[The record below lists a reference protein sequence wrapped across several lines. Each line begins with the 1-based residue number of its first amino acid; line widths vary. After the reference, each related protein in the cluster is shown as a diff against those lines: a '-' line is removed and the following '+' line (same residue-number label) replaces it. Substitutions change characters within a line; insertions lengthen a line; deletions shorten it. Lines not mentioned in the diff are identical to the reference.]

1 MGGRVGWGLVAE
13 WTEGRARGVVGWGA
27 GARHWE
33 LAGPTPARRPRRG
46 VATPPTPPRRPH
58 PPLSHQL
65 KTCTSPPPPSC
76 HHPTLQAAVKAIAAR
91 VARAG
96 IDDLFGA
103 ASAGGPAVGA
113 GRDDPKKL
121 DLVAVSPGG
130 G

>member
-1 MGGRVGWGLVAE
+1 MGGWSPALGVGGPDA
-13 WTEGRARGVVGWGA
+13 RAPAPTWLGNPPHA
-27 GARHWE
+27 APPPAPAY
-33 LAGPTPARRPRRG
+33 LAPTQNL
-46 VATPPTPPRRPH
+46 H
-58 PPLSHQL
+58 L
-65 KTCTSPPPPSC
+65 PPPPSC